1 MTIGGKVFLLIIVL
15 SDNTFSRVEFSS
27 LQHDVSYMIVATVLL
42 ESIIVT
48 VNLCLHLVL
57 LMYYMA

>member
-27 LQHDVSYMIVATVLL
+27 LQHDVSDMIAATVLL

-48 VNLCLHLVL
+48 MNLCLHLVL
-57 LMYYMA
+57 LVYYMA